1 MKDNLNLITGC
12 DDGHIYKVKMIKSMK
27 PAHFKAHGEGVIF
40 YNVNQV
46 SGLVLSKDEKF
57 IVSGS
62 YDDTVAIWDARTFE
76 NLHRLNSTTNVKQF

>member
-12 DDGHIYKVKMIKSMK
+12 DDGHIYNVKMIKSMK

-40 YNVNQV
+40 YIVNQV

-76 NLHRLNSTTNVKQF
+76 NLHRLNGTANVK

>member
-12 DDGHIYKVKMIKSMK
+12 DDGHIYKVKKIKPMK
-27 PAHFKAHGEGVIF
+27 PAHFKALGEGVIF
-40 YNVNQV
+40 YIINQV

-62 YDDTVAIWDARTFE
+62 YDDTVAIWNARTFE
-76 NLHRLNSTTNVKQF
+76 NLHRLNGTANVK